1 MKKNQIMKVALVAG
15 LLVVGNNV
23 TYAQFGKLKNMA
35 KKAVKEKV
43 DDTKNSAVNEAKNQ
57 ASDAT
62 GVNMGGD
69 APDASNVVWRWKG
82 KESELGDWGELI
94 TFNGDRKSTAYMQ
107 QVKLHMDIF
116 NKVFARV
123 GSTEAY
129 GLTDYITYG
138 PDKKTAFPVD
148 EIPRYAWT
156 KAFVDNPT
164 LDYFKVFAMA
174 LLYDT
179 PTYMTYLHYSM
190 NNATSGV
197 VNTNKGWMLAWPS
210 ETAMISERRNREEYA
225 VEIAQKKIALK
236 DICEYTLMQY
246 QRAEAALEKGS
257 ASLAH
262 GYFMAEAIK
271 TRVIEGHSQYNASDE
286 MVRKV
291 EAESAKWQ
299 ANQGEMYR
307 RMINLCS
314 TSAMAPVDVPAGVS
328 VAADIKSNGDAA
340 AKKWAAT
347 AKLEYVKTIYLDSK
361 WHTFKN
367 PKYPYNI
374 THYSVPCAVIVK
386 QGDKYMMQKMD
397 LQKTVNGQYGVVQGL
412 GAKLQPVNYK

>member
-1 MKKNQIMKVALVAG
+1 MKRNQIIKVALVAG

-35 KKAVKEKV
+35 KKAVKETV
-43 DDTKNSAVNEAKNQ
+43 DDTKNNAVNEAKNQ

-82 KESELGDWGELI
+82 KESELGDWAKSI
-94 TFNGDRKSTAYMQ
+94 TFDGDRKSTAYMQ

-129 GLTDYITYG
+129 GLTEYITFG

-164 LDYFKVFAMA
+164 IDYFKVFAMA

-179 PTYMTYLHYSM
+179 PTYMTYLQYPMS
-190 NNATSGV
+190 NATSGV

-291 EAESAKWQ
+291 EAESA
-299 ANQGEMYR
+299 
-307 RMINLCS
+307 
-314 TSAMAPVDVPAGVS
+314 TPP
-328 VAADIKSNGDAA
+328 
-340 AKKWAAT
+340 
-347 AKLEYVKTIYLDSK
+347 KTP
-361 WHTFKN
+361 FR
-367 PKYPYNI
+367 
-374 THYSVPCAVIVK
+374 
-386 QGDKYMMQKMD
+386 
-397 LQKTVNGQYGVVQGL
+397 
-412 GAKLQPVNYK
+412 